1 MIYNKNLKVFG
12 PRKHSLSY
20 LSGPVYQRGEGFG
33 SFISNIFRKV
43 IPLASK
49 VVKKITPVAVNTLKK
64 VAKSDLV
71 KDTTKQLSQYATTAA
86 ADALAD
92 VVSGVDPGVKAH
104 QTLQQARADIADTI
118 RKRGAPRED
127 VHQKQH
133 KSRKRKK
140 VSLKTTN
147 RKKTK
152 WLQHI

>member
-1 MIYNKNLKVFG
+1 M
-12 PRKHSLSY
+12 
-20 LSGPVYQRGEGFG
+20 
-33 SFISNIFRKV
+33 
-43 IPLASK
+43 
-49 VVKKITPVAVNTLKK
+49 NTLKK
-64 VAKSDLV
+64 VAKSDVV

-104 QTLQQARADIADTI
+104 NTLQQARADIADTI

-147 RKKTK
+147 RKKNSYNIFK
-152 WLQHI
+152 DD